1 MRNFKIYLCSRLDK
15 ENSFYVDVY
24 EDLNQFISKYDEA
37 NKQTF
42 LYLDVGFIRPQ
53 NKFLSDLYD
62 QYPKKSVISAAA
74 KYALGKLIS
83 ESTGLY
89 EFENEGDSNLIAFLD
104 LNIEIENKVSK
115 ETSQATNFQM
125 GTLGSLYPVS
135 KNKLDLSINVL
146 ELDVRSNNCLKSI
159 DVYKIEDL
167 LKISDYDLLKTPNL
181 GKGSCHRIK
190 KAISKLAESEILAN
204 ESDLK
209 KKTYMPL

>member
-74 KYALGKLIS
+74 KYAFLKL
-83 ESTGLY
+83 
-89 EFENEGDSNLIAFLD
+89 
-104 LNIEIENKVSK
+104 
-115 ETSQATNFQM
+115 
-125 GTLGSLYPVS
+125 
-135 KNKLDLSINVL
+135 
-146 ELDVRSNNCLKSI
+146 
-159 DVYKIEDL
+159 
-167 LKISDYDLLKTPNL
+167 
-181 GKGSCHRIK
+181 
-190 KAISKLAESEILAN
+190 
-204 ESDLK
+204 
-209 KKTYMPL
+209 